1 MALSRENSGHNY
13 LVSLIILLTVIAV
26 LAAAAFLLA
35 YYLPGTFAGPPF
47 RYETKELY
55 CFEPWSFNLDQI
67 EAEFPE
73 GGLILPLYRED
84 KQEAAIIFAEGEY
97 RISEQPLSGKK
108 PSGIFLVIDEKEF
121 EMIRGCVI
129 LLPCDDTEAKQR
141 MDRIYDR
148 QPGLPTIWSSVVPLT
163 FTPAAG
169 SSYYYFISEKGERL
183 LPPVL
188 NEPQVKL
195 YASLALYA
203 ALIAIILLMMTIFTL
218 DHRPSRYWE
227 TLYQVKP
234 EKTALQAAAAVALL
248 ALGGELLPLYTS
260 LPEYSFLAGYLAAI
274 VLIIF
279 MCYKG
284 IIDFWDTGLNRNALL
299 NGYLIAVAAA
309 FMFMIITRGVPRQFS
324 LNVQSVGALLFS
336 VFIIGLARELIWRG
350 YIQTMLGRRCGATAG
365 LLLTTLLAGLFH
377 YAVVALGSPELL
389 SYPYT
394 MVELLVLAP
403 GTALV
408 SGYLYL
414 RTENILCCAL
424 LHGFLLSF
432 SSLINI

>member
-1 MALSRENSGHNY
+1 MALFRDNNSHNY
-13 LVSLIILLTVIAV
+13 LVSLIILLAVIAV
-26 LAAAAFLLA
+26 LAAATFLLA

-55 CFEPWSFNLDQI
+55 FFEPWSFNLDQI
-67 EAEFPE
+67 ETEFPE

-97 RISEQPLSGKK
+97 KISGQPLPGKN

-129 LLPCDDTEAKQR
+129 LLPCEDAEAKQK
-141 MDRIYDR
+141 MDRIYER
-148 QPGLPTIWSSVVPLT
+148 QPGLPTIWNSVIPLT
-163 FTPAAG
+163 FAPAAG

-183 LPPVL
+183 LPPTL
-188 NEPQVKL
+188 NEPPVKL

-203 ALIAIILLMMTIFTL
+203 AVIAIILLMMTIFTL

-234 EKTALQAAAAVALL
+234 GKTALKAAAVIVLL
-248 ALGGELLPLYTS
+248 ALGGELLPLCTP

-274 VLIIF
+274 ALIFF
-279 MCYKG
+279 MCYRG
-284 IIDFWDTGLNRNALL
+284 IIDFWDTGLNRNALI

-309 FMFMIITRGVPRQFS
+309 FMLMLITRGVPRQFS
-324 LNVQSVGALLFS
+324 LNIKSIGTLLFS
-336 VFIIGLARELIWRG
+336 VFVIGLARELIWRG
-350 YIQTMLGRRCGATAG
+350 YIQTMLGRRCGAIAG
-365 LLLTTLLAGLFH
+365 LLLTALLAGLVH
-377 YAVVALGSPELL
+377 YVAVALSSPELL

-408 SGYLYL
+408 LGYLYL

-424 LHGFLLSF
+424 LHGFLLSLP
-432 SSLINI
+432 SLINI